1 MNNGDDFTPKTTKGK
16 DYIVKIVILIALF
29 VGGAT
34 ILGGAFGLVFSKSSR
49 QFCDAAL
56 SFAAGVMLAAAM
68 LGLILPSLE
77 YGGKLG
83 FVTTVF
89 GIFLGAF
96 CVHLMDMLVPYVPF
110 FVEGNREESFRRV
123 CLFVMAIALH
133 NLPEGIAS
141 GVGLGTDDVH
151 SGILIATAI
160 ALQNLPEG
168 FIVSVS
174 LRGVGVGRFKSFLI
188 AATTGIIEILGC
200 LLGYFA
206 VNISI
211 VLLPLILALAGGT
224 MLYVISE
231 EMIPETH
238 SGDSGR
244 LSTYFLLGGFSLI
257 LIFDALL

>member
-1 MNNGDDFTPKTTKGK
+1 M
-16 DYIVKIVILIALF
+16 KIVIFTALF

-34 ILGGAFGLVFSKSSR
+34 ILGGSFGLFIGRTSGR
-49 QFCDAAL
+49 FRDGAL

-77 YGGKLG
+77 YGGRFG

-89 GIFLGAF
+89 GIFFGAF
-96 CVHLMDMLVPYVPF
+96 CVHLLDMLVPFAPF
-110 FVEGNREESFRRV
+110 YCGQGREESFRRV

-141 GVGLGTDDVH
+141 GVGLGTDDIRG
-151 SGILIATAI
+151 GILIATAI

-168 FIVSVS
+168 LIVSVS
-174 LRGVGVGRFKSFLI
+174 LRGVGVGRIKAFLI
-188 AATTGIIEILGC
+188 ASLTGIIEIFGC

-211 VLLPLILALAGGT
+211 ALLPLILALAGGT
-224 MLYVISE
+224 MLYVIGE

-238 SGDSGR
+238 SGDSGKM
-244 LSTYFLLGGFSLI
+244 STYFLLAGFSLM
-257 LIFDALL
+257 LVFNALL